1 MSQSPAKYVSIS
13 KANNYATAWDQI
25 LEWTKEG
32 RSWSGRERNCCFI
45 NTRDGKFADVS
56 AAVGMDFIDDSRGLA
71 TSDWDHDGDL
81 DFWITG
87 RTSPRVRLIRNDY
100 AAPGHFLGLRLRSN
114 TGNRDAIGA
123 RVTVITKESST
134 GRVSKTLR
142 AGDGYLSQQS
152 KRLHFGL
159 GDNVQPVDVEIRWS
173 DGTEQIVSGLQPD
186 LHYVI
191 TQGVEV
197 AELWKRDEP
206 VVEFGPTTPPQIQSD
221 ASIEILLASRHELPQ
236 VEYLNA
242 QRESTVLNISAQ
254 RPRLV
259 VQWSASCRPC
269 IVELRE
275 LSENVDRIKNAG
287 LDVLALSVDG
297 IRLNSKPENGLGT
310 TLQGI
315 AFPFK
320 SGMATI
326 ELLEALQAAND
337 SLFSVRRPLRLPSS
351 FLFDPA
357 GKLAAIYKGPFDLDR
372 VLKDVESLSLKGDA
386 LLSAA
391 IPRDGQWLSAPRG
404 LRMSPHIGLGV
415 QHARDG
421 RWEEALKEFERARE
435 ETPESVEVYLQLGR
449 ALDALGRTEEAIA
462 SLHEAI
468 TLAPML
474 ADTHVLLGDIYMQQ
488 RKSQRALKHLLKA
501 AEQAPYDGA
510 LYTKIGVLHAGLG
523 DIKLAIQNFEAA
535 AEVSPQAANNHSN
548 LGKAYLDA
556 KRYAEAAVSLEAA
569 LSLPNPPLAAKLNL
583 AIILA
588 SAPDAKLREGRR
600 AATMA
605 AECAKAL
612 NGRNPTALGHLAAA
626 LAEVGEY
633 ERAKTFNNRA
643 IELARKKN
651 DKRLVSELS
660 ARGRLYE
667 AGRPYRL
674 SIE

>member
-100 AAPGHFLGLRLRSN
+100 AAPGHFLSLRLRSN

-159 GDNVQPVDVEIRWS
+159 GDNVEPVDVEIRWS

-206 VVEFGPTTPPQIQSD
+206 VIDVVPTTPPQIRSD

-275 LSENVDRIKNAG
+275 LSENADRINNAG

-297 IRLNSKPENGLGT
+297 IRSNSKPENGLGT

-337 SLFSVRRPLRLPSS
+337 RLFSVRRPLRLPSS

-391 IPRDGQWLSAPRG
+391 VPRDGQWLSAPRG
-404 LRMSPHIGLGV
+404 LRMSAHIGLGV

-421 RWEEALKEFERARE
+421 RWEEALKEFELARE
-435 ETPESVEVYLQLGR
+435 ETPDGVEVYLQLGR
-449 ALDALGRTEEAIA
+449 ALDALGRSEEAIA
-462 SLHEAI
+462 SLNEAI
-468 TLAPML
+468 MLAPALVDAQVM
-474 ADTHVLLGDIYMQQ
+474 LGDIYMRQ
-488 RKSQRALKHLLKA
+488 RESHRALKHLLKA
-501 AEQAPYDGA
+501 AAQAPRDGA
-510 LYTKIGVLHAGLG
+510 LYTKIGVLYAGLG

-535 AEVSPQAANNHSN
+535 AELSPQAANIHSN

-556 KRYAEAAVSLEAA
+556 KRYAEATIALEAA

-600 AATMA
+600 AVTLA
-605 AECAKAL
+605 AECAKVL

-626 LAEVGEY
+626 LAEAGEF

-643 IELARKKN
+643 LELARKKN
-651 DKRLVSELS
+651 DERLVSELS